1 MKKVVFFR
9 RHEVVDEFLS
19 KKMRLHPWPTVEI
32 KFTTGV
38 DSAAGGRTPVIELV
52 DCNTNATHIIE
63 SFHMG
68 NSGSIDYGQHSD
80 GQRTLY
86 SVKHMLWGHQPDL
99 NYVYD

>member
-1 MKKVVFFR
+1 
-9 RHEVVDEFLS
+9 
-19 KKMRLHPWPTVEI
+19 MRLHPWPTVEI

-52 DCNTNATHIIE
+52 DCNTNSTRIIE